1 MNRHG
6 ILVIGLAAAAIAIVS
21 GLILI
26 PRLSAHP
33 VLSGYIEGEPL
44 YLASPVPGTVKAMDV
59 VRGQEVAAG
68 QRLFVVDPAAPLAL
82 REQAAA
88 QLAQAKAQAQDAR
101 KGQRPVELAAL
112 DANIAG
118 AEARAR
124 DAEGMLRRVSEL
136 ESKGFESK
144 AALDDAR
151 ANALATDA
159 ASRAARRLRD
169 AAALGAR
176 ADQVV
181 VAMARIAEAQAGLT
195 GASARLADVAPMAP
209 GAARIEDVFFQKGE
223 WAPANQPI
231 LSLLPDDRIKVRFFV
246 PEGRLADYRLG
257 SVVRFTCDG
266 CANGLTAKV
275 NYISPRP
282 EFTPPVIYSRESRD
296 RLVYLIEAQ
305 PSQRLNPG
313 QPVDVQPLGI
323 PSK

>member
-88 QLAQAKAQAQDAR
+88 QLAQAKAQAQ
-101 KGQRPVELAAL
+101 
-112 DANIAG
+112 
-118 AEARAR
+118 
-124 DAEGMLRRVSEL
+124 EGMLRRVSEL

-151 ANALATDA
+151 ANALATEA